1 MLRLVEKPGTSMLQ
15 IVGTVNGKRIRKSTG
30 LPKARYADAEII
42 RAKMELALLKGGSD
56 EAATFTNIA
65 KRYESRRGG
74 LSKTQSGHLSRLDRY
89 WGDCVVDDISQ
100 CDIDDYVA
108 DVHRGNK
115 DSTVRRELNAMKAI
129 INYGHSRGLC
139 NEAKFSLPP
148 DGEGRCRYLSVS
160 ERTSLLN
167 GCGGSLVREL
177 TFLLYCGA
185 RLGEMINLT
194 WSAVDFDDNSVTLV
208 SKKGRS
214 GKPKR
219 RRVPLHE
226 KVLDVIGEPGRATD
240 LVFVKTNGQRWDK
253 TSFYERFYESADCA
267 FIDDFTP
274 HDCRHTFASHLVMN
288 GADLRT
294 VAELLGHTSLAMVMR
309 YSHLSRGHLES
320 AVGKL

>member
-1 MLRLVEKPGTSMLQ
+1 MLRLTTKSGSSMLQ
-15 IVGTVNGKRIRKSTG
+15 IVGTVNGKRVRKSTG
-30 LPKARYADAEII
+30 LPSSRYADAELI
-42 RAKMELALLKGGSD
+42 RAKMELALLKGGVS
-56 EAATFTNIA
+56 EEVTFSSIA

-74 LSKTQSGHLSRLDRY
+74 LSSTQAGHLSRLDRY
-89 WGDCVVDDISQ
+89 WGECVVDDISQ
-100 CDIDDYVA
+100 CDVDEYVA
-108 DVHRGNK
+108 DVHRDNK

-148 DGEGRCRYLSVS
+148 DGEGRCRYLSDA
-160 ERTSLLN
+160 ERASLLN
-167 GCGGSLVREL
+167 GCSGQLPREL

-194 WSAVDFDDNSVTLV
+194 WSAINFDDDSVTLV

-214 GKPKR
+214 AKPKR
-219 RRVPLHE
+219 RRVPLHP
-226 KVLDVIGEPGRATD
+226 KVLECIGGPGAATD
-240 LVFVKTNGQRWDK
+240 LVFTKPNGHRWDK
-253 TSFYERFYESADCA
+253 TSFYEKFYDSVGCA
-267 FIDDFTP
+267 YIDDFTP

-320 AVGKL
+320 AIGKL